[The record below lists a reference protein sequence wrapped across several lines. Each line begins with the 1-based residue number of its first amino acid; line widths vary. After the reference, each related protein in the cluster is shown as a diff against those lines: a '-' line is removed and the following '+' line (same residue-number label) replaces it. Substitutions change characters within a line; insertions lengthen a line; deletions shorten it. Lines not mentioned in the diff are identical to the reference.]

1 MLMGSFPNL
10 KALYGIVCSK
20 LSKTE
25 QETELQ
31 REDFLQIENV
41 LIYHEYAFFLVLS
54 SRRGSV
60 KSELLCWFFFL
71 WEKKGSDV
79 HIYISVSIPISY
91 FGQIMQNWK
100 FLSTA

>member
-60 KSELLCWFFFL
+60 KSELLCWFFFCGRKR
-71 WEKKGSDV
+71 EV
-79 HIYISVSIPISY
+79 MYISTYLCLSL
-91 FGQIMQNWK
+91 
-100 FLSTA
+100 FLILGKLCKIGNS

>member
-1 MLMGSFPNL
+1 MLIGSFPNL
-10 KALYGIVCSK
+10 EALYGVVCSK

-60 KSELLCWFFFL
+60 KSELLCCFFL

-79 HIYISVSIPISY
+79 RIYISVSIPISY
-91 FGQIMQNWK
+91 FGQVKQNWK